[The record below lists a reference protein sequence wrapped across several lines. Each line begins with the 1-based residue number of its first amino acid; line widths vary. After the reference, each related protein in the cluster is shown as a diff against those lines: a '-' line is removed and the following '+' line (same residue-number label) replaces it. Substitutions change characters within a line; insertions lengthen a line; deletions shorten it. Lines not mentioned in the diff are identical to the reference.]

1 MFVARSAGRIRL
13 ARTLFVL
20 AALLPTCV
28 LVAWAMHLRS
38 PRHLD
43 AIRRDWQRAVGLP
56 VTLRS
61 VSHPRPGVVRA
72 EGVAVGSPHA
82 AAVLPLGT
90 LEVEVVPGEWRLR
103 LGRLRCGPV
112 GVRLIAGLAR
122 EWLERGPRFEED
134 GVIEIMDFAW
144 EPESA
149 ASSTEPKPLRI
160 ECVRQDGARAIRI
173 HRPAGDALPMHSAVN
188 HSADSHSADNH
199 SALND
204 VRIVRRGAVR
214 DEQLGN
220 GRVGKPDGDRPI
232 IELEASW
239 AEPLPFDILAAAME
253 GMPLG
258 RWSLGPEATVV
269 GRLHIVDGRDG
280 GQIQAQGRLE
290 NIDLA
295 SCAEAIGLRARGRA
309 DAIVHDFA
317 WRAGRLVSG
326 DLECAVGAGRVERRF
341 LDTLV
346 TTVGC
351 RPGPGYAAV
360 DATGEASFDA
370 ASCRIQIS
378 SAGVSL
384 TSGPRLGGPLA
395 VIEGRSVVEPPLG
408 AVPASRLA
416 WLVAPPDAA
425 YVPSAGPG
433 AWLLSIMP
441 QEASAADQGRGER
454 ASQAD
459 AADRPRGF

>member
-38 PRHLD
+38 PRHLE
-43 AIRRDWQRAVGLP
+43 AIRCDWQRAVGLP

-61 VSHPRPGVVRA
+61 LSHPRPGVVRA
-72 EGVAVGSPHA
+72 EGVVVGSPQA
-82 AAVLPLGT
+82 AAALPLGS
-90 LEVEVVPGEWRLR
+90 LEVEAVPGEWRLR

-144 EPESA
+144 EPESV

-173 HRPAGDALPMHSAVN
+173 HRPAGDALPVHA
-188 HSADSHSADNH
+188 ALDH

-204 VRIVRRGAVR
+204 VRIVRRRTVGP
-214 DEQLGN
+214 EQP
-220 GRVGKPDGDRPI
+220 GRGREGEPDGDRPTTEI
-232 IELEASW
+232 EASW

-253 GMPLG
+253 SMPLG

-269 GRLHIVDGRDG
+269 GRLHIVDSRQG
-280 GQIQAQGRLE
+280 GQIQAEGRLE

-295 SCAEAIGLRARGRA
+295 SCAQAIGLRARGRA

-326 DLECAVGAGRVERRF
+326 NLEWAVGAGRVERRF
-341 LDTLV
+341 LDALV

-360 DATGEASFDA
+360 DATGEAAFDA

-378 SAGVSL
+378 AAGVSL

-395 VIEGRSVVEPPLG
+395 VIEGRSVVEPPLA

-441 QEASAADQGRGER
+441 QEDAAADKGRAER

-459 AADRPRGF
+459 ATDRPRGF